1 MRNILT
7 ERILLMKIAHR
18 IETIPPYLFAEIDKK
33 KEEAIKKGVDII
45 NLGIGDPDQP
55 TPNNIIEKLRESVK
69 DPKTHNYP
77 PYAGTAE
84 FRQAVALWYKNRFG
98 VDLDPDKEVMALIG
112 SKEGIAHIFLAFI
125 DPGDFSLIPDPG
137 YPVYKTGTLFAN
149 GFPYIMTL
157 LEENDFLPDLE
168 EIDEEIA
175 QRAKLMF
182 INYPNNPTAAV
193 ANKDFFEKVVKFA
206 KKYDILV
213 CHDFAY
219 SEMTFDDY
227 KAISFLEVGGA
238 KDVGIEFHSLSK
250 IYNMTG
256 WRLGFV
262 VGNEKAISALSIIKT
277 NIDSGAFK
285 AIQQAGIEALSG
297 PQDNIEKMNKIYSG
311 RRNVVINGLN
321 KLGWNLKP
329 TKATFYIWIPTLN
342 KMGSMEFS
350 NLLLEK
356 TGIIVTPGVGYG
368 EYGEGYV
375 RIALTVDEKRLKEA
389 IERIKKAGITPN
401 FDT

>member
-1 MRNILT
+1 
-7 ERILLMKIAHR
+7 MKIAQR
-18 IETIPPYLFAEIDKK
+18 IETVPPYLFTEIDKK
-33 KEEAIKKGVDII
+33 KEEAIKRGVDII

-55 TPNNIIEKLRESVK
+55 TPNNIIEKLIESVK
-69 DPKTHNYP
+69 DPKTHDCP
-77 PYAGTAE
+77 PYEGTAE
-84 FRQAVALWYKNRFG
+84 FRQAIVSWYKNRFG
-98 VDLDPDKEVMALIG
+98 VDLDPDKEVMALMG

-149 GFPYIMTL
+149 GFPYIMPL
-157 LEENDFLPDLE
+157 LEENNFLPDLE

-219 SEMTFDDY
+219 SEMTFDGY
-227 KAISFLEVGGA
+227 KSNSFLEVEGA

-250 IYNMTG
+250 TYNMTG
-256 WRLGFV
+256 WRLGFA
-262 VGNEKAISALSIIKT
+262 VGNKEAISVLSIIKT
-277 NIDSGAFK
+277 NIDSGVFK
-285 AIQQAGIEALSG
+285 AIQEAGIEALTG
-297 PQDNIEKMNKIYSG
+297 PQDNIEKINQIYSQ
-311 RRNVVINGLN
+311 RRDIVINGLN
-321 KLGWNLKP
+321 KLGWNIKP

-342 KMGSMEFS
+342 KMSSIEFA

-356 TGIIVTPGVGYG
+356 TGIIVTPGIGYG
-368 EYGEGYV
+368 DYGEGYV
-375 RIALTVDEKRLKEA
+375 RIVLTVEEKRLEEA
-389 IERIKKAGITPN
+389 IERLKNLK
-401 FDT
+401 F

>member
-1 MRNILT
+1 
-7 ERILLMKIAHR
+7 MKIAQR

-33 KEEAIKKGVDII
+33 KEEAIKRGVDII

-69 DPKTHNYP
+69 DPNTHNYP
-77 PYAGTAE
+77 PYQGTAE
-84 FRQAVALWYKNRFG
+84 FKQTVALWYKNRFG
-98 VDLDPDKEVMALIG
+98 VNLDPDKEVMALIG

-137 YPVYKTGTLFAN
+137 YPVYKTATLFAN
-149 GFPYIMTL
+149 
-157 LEENDFLPDLE
+157 
-168 EIDEEIA
+168 EIA
-175 QRAKLMF
+175 QKAKLMF

-206 KKYDILV
+206 KKYDVLV

-219 SEMTFDDY
+219 SEMTFDNY
-227 KAISFLEVGGA
+227 KASSFLKVDGA

-250 IYNMTG
+250 TYNMTG
-256 WRLGFV
+256 WRLGFA
-262 VGNEKAISALSIIKT
+262 VGNKEAISALSIIKT
-277 NIDSGAFK
+277 NIDSGVFK
-285 AIQQAGIEALSG
+285 AIQQAGTEALTG
-297 PQDNIEKMNKIYSG
+297 PQDNIEKMNKIYTG

-342 KMGSMEFS
+342 KMSSMEFS

-356 TGIIVTPGVGYG
+356 TGIIVTPGIGYG
-368 EYGEGYV
+368 EYGEGYM
-375 RIALTVDEKRLKEA
+375 RIALTVEEKKLEEA
-389 IERIKKAGITPN
+389 IERIKKAGLSQE
-401 FDT
+401 

>member
-1 MRNILT
+1 
-7 ERILLMKIAHR
+7 MKIAQR

-33 KEEAIKKGVDII
+33 KEEAIKRGVDII

-55 TPNNIIEKLRESVK
+55 TPDNIIEKLRESVK
-69 DPKTHNYP
+69 DPKTHDYP
-77 PYAGTAE
+77 PYAGTTE

-98 VDLDPDKEVMALIG
+98 IDLDPDKEVMALIG

-137 YPVYKTGTLFAN
+137 YPVYKTATLFAN
-149 GFPYIMTL
+149 GFTYIMPL
-157 LEENDFLPDLE
+157 LEENSFLPDLE
-168 EIDEEIA
+168 EIDEDIA

-182 INYPNNPTAAV
+182 INYPNNPTAAI
-193 ANKDFFEKVVKFA
+193 ADKTFFEKVVKFA

-227 KAISFLEVGGA
+227 KASSFLEVEGA

-250 IYNMTG
+250 TYNMTG

-262 VGNEKAISALSIIKT
+262 VGNKKAISALSVIKT
-277 NIDSGAFK
+277 NIDSGVFK
-285 AIQQAGIEALSG
+285 AIQRAGIEALTG
-297 PQDNIEKMNKIYSG
+297 PQDNIERMNEIYTR
-311 RRNVVINGLN
+311 RRNTVISGLN

-342 KMGSMEFS
+342 KMSSMEFS

-356 TGIIVTPGVGYG
+356 TGIIVTPGIGYG

-375 RIALTVDEKRLKEA
+375 RIALTVGEKRLQEA
-389 IERIKKAGITPN
+389 MERLKSLKLYK
-401 FDT
+401 

>member
-1 MRNILT
+1 
-7 ERILLMKIAHR
+7 MKIAQR
-18 IETIPPYLFAEIDKK
+18 IQTIPPYLFAEIDKK
-33 KEEAIKKGVDII
+33 KEEAIKRGVDII

-77 PYAGTAE
+77 PYQGTAE

-112 SKEGIAHIFLAFI
+112 SKEGIAHILLAFI

-137 YPVYKTGTLFAN
+137 YPVYKTTTLFAN
-149 GFPYIMTL
+149 GFPYIMPL
-157 LEENDFLPDLE
+157 LEENNFLPNLE

-182 INYPNNPTAAV
+182 ISYPNNPTAAV

-206 KKYDILV
+206 QKYDILI

-219 SEMTFDDY
+219 SEMTFDGY
-227 KAISFLEVGGA
+227 KTSSFLEIEGA
-238 KDVGIEFHSLSK
+238 KEIGIEFHSLSK
-250 IYNMTG
+250 LYNMTG
-256 WRLGFV
+256 WRLGFA
-262 VGNEKAISALSIIKT
+262 VGNKEAISALSIIKT
-277 NIDSGAFK
+277 NIDSGVFK
-285 AIQQAGIEALSG
+285 AIQQAGAEALTG
-297 PQDNIEKMNKIYSG
+297 AQDNIDKMNEIYTR
-311 RRNVVINGLN
+311 RRNVMINGLN
-321 KLGWNLKP
+321 KLGWSLKP
-329 TKATFYIWIPTLN
+329 TKATFYIWIPTL
-342 KMGSMEFS
+342 KGMSSIDFS

-356 TGIIVTPGVGYG
+356 TGIIVTPGIGYG

-375 RIALTVDEKRLKEA
+375 RIALTVDEKRLEEA
-389 IERIKKAGITPN
+389 IDRIKKLGIN
-401 FDT
+401 

>member
-1 MRNILT
+1 
-7 ERILLMKIAHR
+7 MKIAQR
-18 IETIPPYLFAEIDKK
+18 IQTIPPYLFAEIDRK
-33 KEEAIKKGVDII
+33 KEEAIKRGVDII

-69 DPKTHNYP
+69 DSRTHRYP
-77 PYAGTAE
+77 PYQGTTE
-84 FRQAVALWYKNRFG
+84 FRQAVASWYKNRFR
-98 VDLDPDKEVMALIG
+98 VNLDPEQEVMALIG

-149 GFPYIMTL
+149 GLPYIMPL
-157 LEENDFLPDLE
+157 LEENDFLPNLE
-168 EIDEEIA
+168 EIDEEVA

-219 SEMTFDDY
+219 SEMTFDGY
-227 KAISFLEVGGA
+227 KTSSFLEIEGA
-238 KDVGIEFHSLSK
+238 KEVGIEFHSLSK
-250 IYNMTG
+250 TYNMTG
-256 WRLGFV
+256 WRLGFA
-262 VGNEKAISALSIIKT
+262 VGNKDAISALSIIKT
-277 NIDSGAFK
+277 NIDSGVFK
-285 AIQQAGIEALSG
+285 AIQEAGVEALTG
-297 PQDNIEKMNKIYSG
+297 PQDNIEKMNEIYT
-311 RRNVVINGLN
+311 RRRDVVINGLN

-329 TKATFYIWIPTLN
+329 TKATFYIWIPTLKN
-342 KMGSMEFS
+342 INSVDFA

-356 TGIIVTPGVGYG
+356 TGIIVTPGIGYG
-368 EYGEGYV
+368 EYGEGFV
-375 RIALTVDEKRLKEA
+375 RIALTVEEKRLEEV
-389 IERIKKAGITPN
+389 IERLKKSSIIQK
-401 FDT
+401 

>member
-1 MRNILT
+1 
-7 ERILLMKIAHR
+7 MKIAQR

-33 KEEAIKKGVDII
+33 KEEAIKRGVDII

-69 DPKTHNYP
+69 DPNTHNYP
-77 PYAGTAE
+77 PYQGTAE
-84 FRQAVALWYKNRFG
+84 FRQTVALWYKNRFG
-98 VDLDPDKEVMALIG
+98 VNLDPDKEVMALIG

-137 YPVYKTGTLFAN
+137 YPVYKTATLFAN
-149 GFPYIMTL
+149 GFPYIMPL
-157 LEENDFLPDLE
+157 LEENDFLPNLE

-182 INYPNNPTAAV
+182 ISYPNNPTAAV

-206 KKYDILV
+206 KKYDVLV

-219 SEMTFDDY
+219 SEMTFDNY
-227 KAISFLEVGGA
+227 KASSFLEVDGA

-250 IYNMTG
+250 TYNMTG
-256 WRLGFV
+256 WRLGFA
-262 VGNEKAISALSIIKT
+262 VGNKEAISALSIIKT
-277 NIDSGAFK
+277 NIDSGVFK
-285 AIQQAGIEALSG
+285 AIQQAGIEALTG
-297 PQDNIEKMNKIYSG
+297 PQDNIEKMNKIYTG

-342 KMGSMEFS
+342 KMSSTEFS

-356 TGIIVTPGVGYG
+356 TGIIVTPGIGYG

-375 RIALTVDEKRLKEA
+375 RIALTVEEKRLEEA
-389 IERIKKAGITPN
+389 IKRLENLKL
-401 FDT
+401 

>member
-1 MRNILT
+1 
-7 ERILLMKIAHR
+7 MKIAQR

-45 NLGIGDPDQP
+45 NLGIGDPDKP

-69 DPKTHNYP
+69 DSKTHNYP
-77 PYAGTAE
+77 PYQGTAE
-84 FRQAVALWYKNRFG
+84 FRQAVASWYKNRFG
-98 VDLDPDKEVMALIG
+98 VDLDPDKEAMALIG

-125 DPGDFSLIPDPG
+125 DPGDFSIIPDPG

-149 GFPYIMTL
+149 GFPYIMPL

-206 KKYDILV
+206 KKNDILV

-219 SEMTFDDY
+219 SEMTFDNY
-227 KAISFLEVGGA
+227 RANSFLKVNGA
-238 KDVGIEFHSLSK
+238 KEVGIEFHSLSK
-250 IYNMTG
+250 TYNMTG
-256 WRLGFV
+256 WRLGFA
-262 VGNEKAISALSIIKT
+262 VGNKEAISALSIIKT
-277 NIDSGAFK
+277 NIDSGVFK
-285 AIQQAGIEALSG
+285 AIQQAGIEALTG
-297 PQDNIEKMNKIYSG
+297 PQDNIEKMNNIYTG
-311 RRNVVINGLN
+311 RRNVVIDGLN
-321 KLGWNLKP
+321 KLGWNLNL

-342 KMGSMEFS
+342 KMSSIEFS

-356 TGIIVTPGVGYG
+356 TGIIVTPGIGYG

-375 RIALTVDEKRLKEA
+375 RIALTVEEKRLEEA
-389 IERIKKAGITPN
+389 IGRMKKAGLSQE
-401 FDT
+401 

>member
-1 MRNILT
+1 
-7 ERILLMKIAHR
+7 MKIAQR

-33 KEEAIKKGVDII
+33 KEEAIKRGVDII

-69 DPKTHNYP
+69 DPKTHDYP

-84 FRQAVALWYKNRFG
+84 FRQAVALWYKKRFG

-149 GFPYIMTL
+149 GFPYTMPL

-227 KAISFLEVGGA
+227 KANSFLEVDGA
-238 KDVGIEFHSLSK
+238 KEVGIEFHSLSK
-250 IYNMTG
+250 TYNMTG
-256 WRLGFV
+256 WRLGFA
-262 VGNEKAISALSIIKT
+262 VGNRDAISALSIIKT
-277 NIDSGAFK
+277 NIDSGVFK
-285 AIQQAGIEALSG
+285 AIQQAGIEALTG
-297 PQDNIEKMNKIYSG
+297 PQDNIEKMNKIYTG
-311 RRNVVINGLN
+311 RRNVIINGLN
-321 KLGWNLKP
+321 KLGWDLKP
-329 TKATFYIWIPTLN
+329 TKATFYIWLPILN
-342 KMGSMEFS
+342 KMGSIEFS

-356 TGIIVTPGVGYG
+356 TGIIVTPGIGYG

-375 RIALTVDEKRLKEA
+375 RIALTVDEKRLEEA
-389 IERIKKAGITPN
+389 MERLKVLKL
-401 FDT
+401 

>member
-1 MRNILT
+1 
-7 ERILLMKIAHR
+7 MKIAQR
-18 IETIPPYLFAEIDKK
+18 IETVPPYLFAEIDRK
-33 KEEAIKKGVDII
+33 KEEAIKRGVDII

-69 DPKTHNYP
+69 DPETHDYP

-84 FRQAVALWYKNRFG
+84 FRQAVALWYKNRFR
-98 VDLDPDKEVMALIG
+98 VDLDPDNEVMALIG

-149 GFPYIMTL
+149 GFPYVMPL
-157 LEENDFLPDLE
+157 LEENGFLPNLE
-168 EIDEEIA
+168 EIDEEIV
-175 QRAKLMF
+175 RKVKLMF
-182 INYPNNPTAAV
+182 INYPNNPTGAV
-193 ANKDFFEKVVKFA
+193 ADKSFFEKVVKFA

-219 SEMTFDDY
+219 SEMTYDGY
-227 KAISFLEVGGA
+227 KANSFLEVDGA
-238 KDVGIEFHSLSK
+238 KDVGLEFHSLSK
-250 IYNMTG
+250 TYNMTG

-262 VGNEKAISALSIIKT
+262 VGRAEAISALSIIKT
-277 NIDSGAFK
+277 NVDSGAFK
-285 AIQQAGIEALSG
+285 AIQRAGVEALSG
-297 PQDNIEKMNKIYSG
+297 PQDNIERMNEIYT
-311 RRNVVINGLN
+311 RRRDIVINGLN

-329 TKATFYIWIPTLN
+329 IKASFYIWIPTLN
-342 KMGSMEFS
+342 NMSSMDFA

-356 TGIIVTPGVGYG
+356 AGIIVSPGIGYG

-375 RIALTVDEKRLKEA
+375 RIALTVEKKRLEEA
-389 IERIKKAGITPN
+389 VRRIKNLKL
-401 FDT
+401 

>member
-1 MRNILT
+1 
-7 ERILLMKIAHR
+7 MKIAQR

-33 KEEAIKKGVDII
+33 KEEAIKRGVDII

-69 DPKTHNYP
+69 DPKTHDYP

-98 VDLDPDKEVMALIG
+98 VDLDPDNEVMALIG

-125 DPGDFSLIPDPG
+125 DPGDFSLIPEPG

-149 GFPYIMTL
+149 GFPYIMPL
-157 LEENDFLPDLE
+157 LKENDFLPDLE
-168 EIDEEIA
+168 KIDEEIA

-219 SEMTFDDY
+219 SEMTFDNY
-227 KAISFLEVGGA
+227 KANSFLEVNGA
-238 KDVGIEFHSLSK
+238 NDVGIEFHSLSK
-250 IYNMTG
+250 TYNMTG
-256 WRLGFV
+256 WRLGFI
-262 VGNEKAISALSIIKT
+262 VGNKEAISALSIIKT

-285 AIQQAGIEALSG
+285 AIQQAGIEALTG
-297 PQDNIEKMNKIYSG
+297 PQDNIEKMNKIYTG

-342 KMGSMEFS
+342 KMDSMEFS
-350 NLLLEK
+350 NLLLDK
-356 TGIIVTPGVGYG
+356 MGIIVTPGIGYG

-375 RIALTVDEKRLKEA
+375 RIALTVEEKRLEEA
-389 IERIKKAGITPN
+389 IERMEKSGITQE
-401 FDT
+401 

>member
-1 MRNILT
+1 MKMAQ
-7 ERILLMKIAHR
+7 RIK
-18 IETIPPYLFAEIDKK
+18 TIPPYLFAEIDRK

-69 DPKTHNYP
+69 DPKTHDYP

-84 FRQAVALWYKNRFG
+84 FRQAVTLWYKNRFG
-98 VDLDPDKEVMALIG
+98 VDLDSDKEVMALIG

-149 GFPYIMTL
+149 GFPYIMPL
-157 LEENDFLPDLE
+157 LEENNFLPDLE
-168 EIDEEIA
+168 EIDEDIA

-219 SEMTFDDY
+219 SEMTFDNY
-227 KAISFLEVGGA
+227 KASSFLEVEGA

-250 IYNMTG
+250 TYNMTG

-262 VGNEKAISALSIIKT
+262 VGNKEAISALSIIKT
-277 NIDSGAFK
+277 NIDSGVFK
-285 AIQQAGIEALSG
+285 AIQEAGIEALTG
-297 PQDNIEKMNKIYSG
+297 PQDNIEKMNKIYTS

-329 TKATFYIWIPTLN
+329 TKATFYIWIRTLN
-342 KMGSMEFS
+342 KMSSMEFS

-356 TGIIVTPGVGYG
+356 TGIIVTPGIGYG

-375 RIALTVDEKRLKEA
+375 RIALTVDEKRLEEA
-389 IERIKKAGITPN
+389 IERLNKAGITQE
-401 FDT
+401 

>member
-1 MRNILT
+1 
-7 ERILLMKIAHR
+7 MKIAQR

-33 KEEAIKKGVDII
+33 KEEAIKRGIDII

-55 TPNNIIEKLRESVK
+55 TPNNIIKKLIESVK

-77 PYAGTAE
+77 PYQGTAE
-84 FRQAVALWYKNRFG
+84 FRQAVASWYKNRFG
-98 VDLDPDKEVMALIG
+98 VDLDPDNEVMALIG

-137 YPVYKTGTLFAN
+137 YPVYKTATLFAN
-149 GFPYIMTL
+149 GFPYIMPL
-157 LEENDFLPDLE
+157 LEENNFLPDLE

-219 SEMTFDDY
+219 SEMTFDNY
-227 KAISFLEVGGA
+227 RANSFLEVDGA

-250 IYNMTG
+250 TYNMTG
-256 WRLGFV
+256 WRLGFA
-262 VGNEKAISALSIIKT
+262 VGNQEAISALSIIKT
-277 NIDSGAFK
+277 NIDSGVFK
-285 AIQQAGIEALSG
+285 AIQQAGIEALTG
-297 PQDNIEKMNKIYSG
+297 PQDNIEKMNNIYSG

-342 KMGSMEFS
+342 NMSSVEFS

-356 TGIIVTPGVGYG
+356 TGIIVTPGIGYG

-375 RIALTVDEKRLKEA
+375 RIALTVDEKRLEEA
-389 IERIKKAGITPN
+389 IGRMEKAGISQE
-401 FDT
+401 

>member
-1 MRNILT
+1 
-7 ERILLMKIAHR
+7 MKIAQR
-18 IETIPPYLFAEIDKK
+18 IEIIPPYLFAEIDKK
-33 KEEAIKKGVDII
+33 KEEAIKRGVDII

-69 DPKTHNYP
+69 DPKTHDYP

-84 FRQAVALWYKNRFG
+84 FRQAVTLWYKNRFG
-98 VDLDPDKEVMALIG
+98 VALDPDNEVMALIG

-125 DPGDFSLIPDPG
+125 DPGDFSLIPDPA

-149 GFPYIMTL
+149 GFPYIMPL
-157 LEENDFLPDLE
+157 LEENNFLPDLE
-168 EIDEEIA
+168 EIDEDIA
-175 QRAKLMF
+175 QKAKLMF

-227 KAISFLEVGGA
+227 KASSFLEVEGA
-238 KDVGIEFHSLSK
+238 KEVGIEFHSLSK

-256 WRLGFV
+256 WRLGFA
-262 VGNEKAISALSIIKT
+262 VGNKEAISALSIIKT
-277 NIDSGAFK
+277 NVDSGVFK
-285 AIQQAGIEALSG
+285 AIQETGIEALTG
-297 PQDNIEKMNKIYSG
+297 PQDNIEKMNKIYTG

-321 KLGWNLKP
+321 KLEWNLKP

-342 KMGSMEFS
+342 KMNSVEFS

-356 TGIIVTPGVGYG
+356 TGIIVTPGIGYG

-375 RIALTVDEKRLKEA
+375 RIALTVDEKRLEEA
-389 IERIKKAGITPN
+389 IERLKKAGITQE
-401 FDT
+401 

>member
-1 MRNILT
+1 LENYKEKEKLF
-7 ERILLMKIAHR
+7 MKIAQR
-18 IETIPPYLFAEIDKK
+18 IQTIPPYLFAEIDKK
-33 KEEAIKKGVDII
+33 KEEAIKRGVDII

-69 DPKTHNYP
+69 DSRTHHYP
-77 PYAGTAE
+77 PYQGTTE
-84 FRQAVALWYKNRFG
+84 FRQAVASWYKNRFR
-98 VDLDPDKEVMALIG
+98 VNLDPEQEVMALIG

-149 GFPYIMTL
+149 GLPYIMPL
-157 LEENDFLPDLE
+157 LEENDFLPNLE
-168 EIDEEIA
+168 EIDEEVA

-193 ANKDFFEKVVKFA
+193 ANKDFFEKVVRFA

-219 SEMTFDDY
+219 SEMTFDGY
-227 KAISFLEVGGA
+227 KTSSFLEIEGA

-256 WRLGFV
+256 WRLGFA
-262 VGNEKAISALSIIKT
+262 VGNKDAISALSTIKT

-285 AIQQAGIEALSG
+285 AIQEAGVEALTG
-297 PQDNIEKMNKIYSG
+297 PQDNIEKMNEIYT
-311 RRNVVINGLN
+311 RRRDVVINGLN

-329 TKATFYIWIPTLN
+329 TKATFYIWIPTLKN
-342 KMGSMEFS
+342 INSVDFA

-356 TGIIVTPGVGYG
+356 TGIIVTPGIGYG
-368 EYGEGYV
+368 EYGEGFV
-375 RIALTVDEKRLKEA
+375 RIALTVEEKRLEEA
-389 IERIKKAGITPN
+389 MERLKKSSIIQK
-401 FDT
+401 

>member
-1 MRNILT
+1 
-7 ERILLMKIAHR
+7 MKIAQR

-33 KEEAIKKGVDII
+33 KEEAIKRGVDII

-55 TPNNIIEKLRESVK
+55 TPNNIIKKLIESVK

-77 PYAGTAE
+77 PYQGTAE
-84 FRQAVALWYKNRFG
+84 FRQAVASWYKNRFG
-98 VDLDPDKEVMALIG
+98 INLDPDKEVMALIG

-149 GFPYIMTL
+149 GFPYIMPL

-168 EIDEEIA
+168 EIDEEVA

-182 INYPNNPTAAV
+182 INYPNNPTAVV

-206 KKYDILV
+206 KKYDILI

-219 SEMTFDDY
+219 SEMTFDNY
-227 KAISFLEVGGA
+227 RANSFLEVEGA
-238 KDVGIEFHSLSK
+238 KEVGIEFHSLSK
-250 IYNMTG
+250 TYNMTG
-256 WRLGFV
+256 WRLGFA
-262 VGNEKAISALSIIKT
+262 VGNQEAISALSIIKT
-277 NIDSGAFK
+277 NIDSGVFK
-285 AIQQAGIEALSG
+285 AIQQAGIEALTG
-297 PQDNIEKMNKIYSG
+297 PQDNIEKMNNIYTS

-329 TKATFYIWIPTLN
+329 TKATFYLWIPTLN
-342 KMGSMEFS
+342 KMSSMEFS

-356 TGIIVTPGVGYG
+356 TGIIVTPGIGYG

-375 RIALTVDEKRLKEA
+375 RIALTVEEKRLEEA
-389 IERIKKAGITPN
+389 IERLKNLKL
-401 FDT
+401 

>member
-1 MRNILT
+1 
-7 ERILLMKIAHR
+7 MKIAQR
-18 IETIPPYLFAEIDKK
+18 IQTVPPYLFAEIDRK
-33 KEEAIKKGVDII
+33 KEEAIKRGVDII

-69 DPKTHNYP
+69 DPKTHDYP

-84 FRQAVALWYKNRFG
+84 FRQAVALWYKNRFR
-98 VDLDPDKEVMALIG
+98 VDLDPDNEVMALIG

-149 GFPYIMTL
+149 GFPYVMPL
-157 LEENDFLPDLE
+157 LEENGFLPNLE
-168 EIDEEIA
+168 EIDKEIV
-175 QRAKLMF
+175 RKVKLMF
-182 INYPNNPTAAV
+182 INYPNNPTGAV
-193 ANKDFFEKVVKFA
+193 ADKSFFEKVVKFA

-219 SEMTFDDY
+219 SEMTYDGY
-227 KAISFLEVGGA
+227 KASSFLEVDGA
-238 KDVGIEFHSLSK
+238 KDVGLEFHSLSK
-250 IYNMTG
+250 TYNMTG

-262 VGNEKAISALSIIKT
+262 VGSAEAISALSIIKT
-277 NIDSGAFK
+277 NVDSGAFK
-285 AIQQAGIEALSG
+285 AIQRAGVEALSG
-297 PQDNIEKMNKIYSG
+297 PQDNIERMNEIYT
-311 RRNVVINGLN
+311 RRRDIVINGLN

-329 TKATFYIWIPTLN
+329 IKASFYIWIPTLN
-342 KMGSMEFS
+342 NMSSMDFA

-356 TGIIVTPGVGYG
+356 AGIIVSPGIGYG

-375 RIALTVDEKRLKEA
+375 RIALTVEKKRLEEA
-389 IERIKKAGITPN
+389 VRRIKNLKL
-401 FDT
+401 

>member
-1 MRNILT
+1 
-7 ERILLMKIAHR
+7 MKIAQR
-18 IETIPPYLFAEIDKK
+18 IQTIPPYLFAEIDEK
-33 KEEAIKKGVDII
+33 KEEAIKRGVDII

-69 DPKTHNYP
+69 DPKTHDYP

-84 FRQAVALWYKNRFG
+84 FRQAVTLWYKNRFG

-112 SKEGIAHIFLAFI
+112 SKEGIAHIFLAYI

-137 YPVYKTGTLFAN
+137 YPVYKTATLFAN
-149 GFPYIMTL
+149 GFPYIMPL
-157 LEENDFLPDLE
+157 LEENNFMPDLE
-168 EIDEEIA
+168 EIEEEIA
-175 QRAKLMF
+175 QKAKLMF

-193 ANKDFFEKVVKFA
+193 ADKDFFKKVVKFA
-206 KKYDILV
+206 QKYNILV

-219 SEMTFDDY
+219 SEMSFDDY
-227 KAISFLEVGGA
+227 KANSFLEVDGA
-238 KDVGIEFHSLSK
+238 KEVGIEFHSLSK

-256 WRLGFV
+256 WRLGFA
-262 VGNEKAISALSIIKT
+262 VGNKEAVSALSIIKT
-277 NIDSGAFK
+277 NIDSGVFK
-285 AIQQAGIEALSG
+285 AIQQAGIEALTG
-297 PQDNIEKMNKIYSG
+297 PQDNLEKMNKIYTG

-342 KMGSMEFS
+342 KMNSMEFS

-356 TGIIVTPGVGYG
+356 TGIIVTPGIGYG

-375 RIALTVDEKRLKEA
+375 RIALTVDEKRLEEA
-389 IERIKKAGITPN
+389 IKRLENLKL
-401 FDT
+401 

>member
-1 MRNILT
+1 
-7 ERILLMKIAHR
+7 MKIAQR
-18 IETIPPYLFAEIDKK
+18 IQTIPPYLFAEIDKK
-33 KEEAIKKGVDII
+33 KEEAIKRGIDII

-69 DPKTHNYP
+69 DPKTHDYP

-98 VDLDPDKEVMALIG
+98 VNLDPDKEIMALIG

-125 DPGDFSLIPDPG
+125 DPGDFSLIPDPA

-149 GFPYIMTL
+149 GFPYIMPL
-157 LEENDFLPDLE
+157 LEKNNFLPDLDK
-168 EIDEEIA
+168 INEEIA
-175 QRAKLMF
+175 KRAKLIF
-182 INYPNNPTAAV
+182 INYPNNPTSAIADK
-193 ANKDFFEKVVKFA
+193 NFFEKVVKFA

-213 CHDFAY
+213 CHDLAY
-219 SEMTFDDY
+219 SEMTFDGY
-227 KAISFLEVGGA
+227 KANSFLEVDGA
-238 KDVGIEFHSLSK
+238 KEVGIEFHSLSK

-256 WRLGFV
+256 WRLGFA
-262 VGNEKAISALSIIKT
+262 VGNEEAISALSIIKT

-285 AIQQAGIEALSG
+285 AIQQAGIEALTG
-297 PQDNIEKMNKIYSG
+297 PQDNIEKMNKIYTG

-329 TKATFYIWIPTLN
+329 TKATFYIWLPTLN
-342 KMGSMEFS
+342 KMSSMEFS

-356 TGIIVTPGVGYG
+356 TGIIVTPGIGYG

-375 RIALTVDEKRLKEA
+375 RIALTVDEKRLEEA
-389 IERIKKAGITPN
+389 LERLKNLKL
-401 FDT
+401 

>member
-1 MRNILT
+1 
-7 ERILLMKIAHR
+7 MKIAQR
-18 IETIPPYLFAEIDKK
+18 IQTIPPYLFAEIDKK
-33 KEEAIKKGVDII
+33 KEEALKRGVDII

-55 TPNNIIEKLRESVK
+55 TPDNIIEKLRESVK
-69 DPKTHNYP
+69 DPKTHDYP

-84 FRQAVALWYKNRFG
+84 FRQAVAFWYKKRFG

-112 SKEGIAHIFLAFI
+112 SKEGIAHVFLAFI

-149 GFPYIMTL
+149 GFPYSMPL

-182 INYPNNPTAAV
+182 INYPNNPTAAI
-193 ANKDFFEKVVKFA
+193 ADKNFFEKIVKFA

-213 CHDFAY
+213 CHDFA
-219 SEMTFDDY
+219 
-227 KAISFLEVGGA
+227 
-238 KDVGIEFHSLSK
+238 HSLSK
-250 IYNMTG
+250 TYNMTG
-256 WRLGFV
+256 WRLGFA
-262 VGNEKAISALSIIKT
+262 VGNKEAISALSIIKT
-277 NIDSGAFK
+277 NIDSGVFK
-285 AIQQAGIEALSG
+285 AIQQAGIEALTG
-297 PQDNIEKMNKIYSG
+297 PQDNIEKMNKIYTS

-321 KLGWNLKP
+321 KLGWNLKQ
-329 TKATFYIWIPTLN
+329 TKATFYIWIPALN
-342 KMGSMEFS
+342 KMKSMEFS

-375 RIALTVDEKRLKEA
+375 RIALTVNEKRLEEA
-389 IERIKKAGITPN
+389 IERMEKAGIAQV
-401 FDT
+401 

>member
-1 MRNILT
+1 
-7 ERILLMKIAHR
+7 MKIAQR

-84 FRQAVALWYKNRFG
+84 FRQAVTLWYKNRFE

-125 DPGDFSLIPDPG
+125 DPGDFSLIPEPG
-137 YPVYKTGTLFAN
+137 YPVYKTATLFAN
-149 GFPYIMTL
+149 GFPYIMPL
-157 LEENDFLPDLE
+157 LEENDFLPNLE

-175 QRAKLMF
+175 QKAKLMF

-206 KKYDILV
+206 KKYDVLV

-219 SEMTFDDY
+219 SEMTFDNY
-227 KAISFLEVGGA
+227 KASSFLEVDGA

-250 IYNMTG
+250 TYNMTG
-256 WRLGFV
+256 WRLGFA
-262 VGNEKAISALSIIKT
+262 VGNKEAVSALSIIKT
-277 NIDSGAFK
+277 NIDSGVFK
-285 AIQQAGIEALSG
+285 AIQQAGTEALTG
-297 PQDNIEKMNKIYSG
+297 PQDNIEKMNKIYTG

-329 TKATFYIWIPTLN
+329 TKATFYIWIPTFN
-342 KMGSMEFS
+342 KMSSMEFS

-356 TGIIVTPGVGYG
+356 TGIIVTPGIGYG
-368 EYGEGYV
+368 EYGEGYI
-375 RIALTVDEKRLKEA
+375 RIALTVEEKKLEEA
-389 IERIKKAGITPN
+389 IERIKKAGLSQE
-401 FDT
+401 

>member
-1 MRNILT
+1 
-7 ERILLMKIAHR
+7 MKIAQR

-69 DPKTHNYP
+69 DPKTHDYP

-84 FRQAVALWYKNRFG
+84 FRQAVASWYKNRFR

-149 GFPYIMTL
+149 GFPYSMPL
-157 LEENDFLPDLE
+157 LEENGFLPDLE

-175 QRAKLMF
+175 QKAKLMF

-219 SEMTFDDY
+219 SEMTFDNY
-227 KAISFLEVGGA
+227 KTNSFLEVDGA
-238 KDVGIEFHSLSK
+238 KEVGIEFHSLSK
-250 IYNMTG
+250 TYNMTG
-256 WRLGFV
+256 WRLGFA
-262 VGNEKAISALSIIKT
+262 VGNKEIISALGKVKS
-277 NIDSGAFK
+277 NLDSGVFEV
-285 AIQQAGIEALSG
+285 IQEAGIEALTCDQSIVADIRKVY
-297 PQDNIEKMNKIYSG
+297 QE
-311 RRNVVINGLN
+311 RRDVLAAGLN
-321 KLGWNLKP
+321 SLGIEFEMP
-329 TKATFYIWIPTLN
+329 KATFYVWLR
-342 KMGSMEFS
+342 
-350 NLLLEK
+350 
-356 TGIIVTPGVGYG
+356 TPKGFTSADYKG
-368 EYGEGYV
+368 
-375 RIALTVDEKRLKEA
+375 
-389 IERIKKAGITPN
+389 
-401 FDT
+401 

>member
-1 MRNILT
+1 
-7 ERILLMKIAHR
+7 MKIAQR
-18 IETIPPYLFAEIDKK
+18 IQTIPPYLFAEIDKK
-33 KEEAIKKGVDII
+33 KEEAMKRGVDII

-69 DPKTHNYP
+69 DPKTHDYP

-98 VDLDPDKEVMALIG
+98 INLDPDNEVMALIG

-149 GFPYIMTL
+149 GFPYIMPL
-157 LEENDFLPDLE
+157 LEENNFLPDLE
-168 EIDEEIA
+168 EIDKEVA

-182 INYPNNPTAAV
+182 INYPNNPTAAI
-193 ANKDFFEKVVKFA
+193 AGKNFFEKVVKFA
-206 KKYDILV
+206 KKYDILI

-227 KAISFLEVGGA
+227 KASSFLEIEGA

-250 IYNMTG
+250 TYNMTG
-256 WRLGFV
+256 WRLGFA
-262 VGNEKAISALSIIKT
+262 VGNKEAISALSIIKT
-277 NIDSGAFK
+277 NVDSGVFK
-285 AIQQAGIEALSG
+285 AIQEAGIRALTG
-297 PQDNIEKMNKIYSG
+297 PQDNIEKMNKIYTG

-329 TKATFYIWIPTLN
+329 TKATFYIWAPTLN
-342 KMGSMEFS
+342 EMSSIDFA

-356 TGIIVTPGVGYG
+356 TGIIVTPGIGYG

-375 RIALTVDEKRLKEA
+375 RIALTVDEKRLEEA
-389 IERIKKAGITPN
+389 IERLEKSGITQE
-401 FDT
+401 

>member
-1 MRNILT
+1 
-7 ERILLMKIAHR
+7 MKIAQR

-33 KEEAIKKGVDII
+33 KEEAIKRGIDII

-55 TPNNIIEKLRESVK
+55 TPNNIIKKLIESVK

-77 PYAGTAE
+77 PYQGTAE
-84 FRQAVALWYKNRFG
+84 FRQAVASWYKNRFG
-98 VDLDPDKEVMALIG
+98 VNLDPEQEVMALIG

-137 YPVYKTGTLFAN
+137 YPVYKTATLFAN
-149 GFPYIMTL
+149 GFPYIMPL

-227 KAISFLEVGGA
+227 RANSFLEVDGA
-238 KDVGIEFHSLSK
+238 KEVGIEFHSLSK
-250 IYNMTG
+250 TYNMTG
-256 WRLGFV
+256 WRLGFA
-262 VGNEKAISALSIIKT
+262 VGNQEAISALSIIKT
-277 NIDSGAFK
+277 NIDSGVFK
-285 AIQQAGIEALSG
+285 AIQQAGIEALTG
-297 PQDNIEKMNKIYSG
+297 PQDNIEKMNNIYSG

-342 KMGSMEFS
+342 NMSSVEFS

-356 TGIIVTPGVGYG
+356 TGIIVTPGIGYG

-375 RIALTVDEKRLKEA
+375 RIALTVDEKRLEEA
-389 IERIKKAGITPN
+389 IGRMEKAGISQE
-401 FDT
+401 